1 MKIQELAII
10 FIIIILPITIVLSV
24 YTQLQIKT
32 VEMQTAYDSKLTAAT
47 ADALKAFQINT
58 SNSTISDISNS
69 KIRDI
74 EASVETF
81 KNSLKS
87 TFGLNGYT
95 EEEMN
100 QYIPALVYTMYDGF
114 YIYSPFLNQNG
125 YEINNDNKNI
135 YGLKP
140 YISYSARYITNS
152 VDVIITYTLDNY
164 ITIQGK
170 INNKYINTSGYLI
183 DGIQA
188 TYDDNG
194 NLIQLKY
201 NGIEIK
207 REENLKEFVNGIEYP
222 YIRVNGT
229 KYYYDET
236 KKIVFYIS
244 NGTATKQYE
253 GEVAKQYYENTIKN
267 NTMAIQYYE
276 EAYKFKQKLINEYP
290 AILELEYEDC
300 YDVIYNEENQQ
311 YELKQLW
318 TGSDKNTK
326 IFEFNKTNEYADN
339 IECKKSK
346 FNQHRLEIIRRK
358 IASNLSVAIANYNSY
373 SSIGVEFQMPE
384 LKEEEWEHVMNNISL
399 ISFVQGLDIGGKI
412 YNGYTIVNNSE
423 SKEVVREEK
432 IYILGT
438 DNFYHKI
445 NEKNLED
452 IVRTDIP
459 AGRLNL
465 DFERASLKNG
475 TQVVYYYTLKQY
487 ASYNS
492 ITTQNETETYDD
504 IYVYV
509 NNLDSTKLKEAF
521 FTALG
526 RERKGSYK
534 NENLVT

>member
-1 MKIQELAII
+1 
-10 FIIIILPITIVLSV
+10 
-24 YTQLQIKT
+24 
-32 VEMQTAYDSKLTAAT
+32 
-47 ADALKAFQINT
+47 
-58 SNSTISDISNS
+58 
-69 KIRDI
+69 
-74 EASVETF
+74 
-81 KNSLKS
+81 
-87 TFGLNGYT
+87 
-95 EEEMN
+95 
-100 QYIPALVYTMYDGF
+100 
-114 YIYSPFLNQNG
+114 
-125 YEINNDNKNI
+125 
-135 YGLKP
+135 
-140 YISYSARYITNS
+140 
-152 VDVIITYTLDNY
+152 
-164 ITIQGK
+164 
-170 INNKYINTSGYLI
+170 
-183 DGIQA
+183 
-188 TYDDNG
+188 
-194 NLIQLKY
+194 
-201 NGIEIK
+201 
-207 REENLKEFVNGIEYP
+207 
-222 YIRVNGT
+222 
-229 KYYYDET
+229 
-236 KKIVFYIS
+236 
-244 NGTATKQYE
+244 
-253 GEVAKQYYENTIKN
+253 
-267 NTMAIQYYE
+267 MAIQYYE

-300 YDVIYNEENQQ
+300 YDVVYNEENQQ

-326 IFEFNKTNEYADN
+326 IFEFNKTNEYAEN
-339 IECKKSK
+339 IECEKSQ
-346 FNQHRLEIIRRK
+346 FNQHRLEIIRKK
-358 IASNLSVAIANYNSY
+358 IASNLSVAIANYNNY
-373 SSIGVEFQMPE
+373 SSVGIEFQMPE

-445 NEKNLED
+445 SEKNLED

-492 ITTQNETETYDD
+492 ITTQNEAETYDD

-509 NNLDSTKLKEAF
+509 NNLNSTKLKETF

-526 RERKGSYK
+526 RERKGAYK